1 MIRLL
6 RLSESVFAVISIFF
20 FSQGLFSLFIDSS
33 SLELNPDASS
43 SALRN
48 IASLIYLITL
58 MLLTFRWQAT
68 CKTMSK
74 NKWIIFLLFLA
85 IASVTWS
92 SVPYIAVKKVVS
104 LIATTMFG
112 IYLGSRYDFDR
123 QLKLLGCAFGI
134 SIVLSFIFV
143 FLIPSYGVM
152 STNSI
157 FGAWK
162 GIYLHKSTLG
172 ENMVISASVF
182 YFLSMS
188 NFGYRLLF
196 NVAAILSIILI
207 IFSRSATSMIAL
219 ASIYIFLNVVKN
231 LSIRSKLG
239 VSAVFLFLA
248 VLALLQI
255 GLVLNL
261 GQFLDSSSKGITISG
276 RTPMWES
283 LWEFIELKIWL
294 GYGYGSFFSASHPE
308 TEMLWK
314 AHTWGPVHSHNGYIQ
329 LLVNLGFIGF
339 VIFFIGYF
347 YNLIKSL
354 IMYLFLQDR
363 KSLWIFSFLLYTVI
377 FNFTE
382 VSFLSVNHLNW
393 VISVAYIY
401 SLSPIHVLVSSPQQ
415 HRRDLQY
422 SE

>member
-1 MIRLL
+1 MIKLL
-6 RLSESVFAVISIFF
+6 RLSESIFAVISIFF
-20 FSQGLFSLFIDSS
+20 FSQGLFGLFIDTT
-33 SLELNPDASS
+33 SLESNPDASS
-43 SALRN
+43 LALRI
-48 IASLIYLITL
+48 IASLIYSITL
-58 MLLTFRWQAT
+58 MLLVVRWQET
-68 CKTMSK
+68 WKTISK
-74 NKWIIFLLFLA
+74 NKWIIFLLLLA
-85 IASVTWS
+85 IVSVTWS
-92 SVPYIAVKKVVS
+92 SVPTIAVKKVVS
-104 LIATTMFG
+104 LIGTTMFG
-112 IYLGSRYDFDR
+112 IYLGSHYNFNR
-123 QLKLLGCAFGI
+123 QLKLLGWSFGI

-143 FLIPSYGVM
+143 LFLPSYGVM

-188 NFGYRLLF
+188 NFRYRLF
-196 NVAAILSIILI
+196 YNVAAILSVILI
-207 IFSRSATSMIAL
+207 IFSRSATSIIAL
-219 ASIYIFLNVVKN
+219 ASIYILLNVLKH

-239 VSAVFLFLA
+239 ISAVFSFLT
-248 VLALLQI
+248 VLSLSQI
-255 GLVLNL
+255 GLFLNL
-261 GQFLDSSSKGITISG
+261 GEFLDNSSKGITLSG
-276 RTPMWES
+276 RTPLWES

-314 AHTWGPVHSHNGYIQ
+314 AHAWGAVHSHNGYIQ
-329 LLVNLGFIGF
+329 LLINLGFIGF

-354 IMYLFLQDR
+354 MMYLVLQEQ
-363 KSLWIFSFLLYTVI
+363 KALWVFSFLLYTVV

-401 SLSPIHVLVSSPQQ
+401 SLTSMRTATEALHPQQ
-415 HRRDLQY
+415 INLQC
-422 SE
+422 SG